1 MAKVMISIPDKL
13 LKAVDL
19 RAKAEYETRSGFIR
33 ELVVDKLTKSRKAE
47 SKGNLNKLSQ
57 FLDETSK
64 LKWNFPDGVEY
75 VRSIRGNWEKGTPK
89 D

>member
-13 LKAVDL
+13 LKVIDKA
-19 RAKAEYETRSGFIR
+19 AKNEYETRSSFIR
-33 ELVVDKLTKSRKAE
+33 EKILESFSDEKEPRNNNTDQLFKALDKA
-47 SKGNLNKLSQ
+47 
-57 FLDETSK
+57 SK

-75 VRSIRGNWEKGTPK
+75 VRSIRGNWEKGAPK